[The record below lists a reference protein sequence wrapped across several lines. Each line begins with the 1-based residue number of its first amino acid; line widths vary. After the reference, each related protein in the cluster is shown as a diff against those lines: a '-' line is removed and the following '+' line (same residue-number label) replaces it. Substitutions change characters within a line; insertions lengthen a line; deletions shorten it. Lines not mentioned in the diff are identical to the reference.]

1 MRVFPLRRKK
11 FDISITKKL
20 LTAIELNKLTEI
32 CWNGMFRSVK
42 AFGAAAVSTADYDDK
57 RFIIEYI
64 MSIKLFKWFYSNI
77 RLGETKNVNYS
88 FYLFRRST

>member
-20 LTAIELNKLTEI
+20 LAPPPIELNKLTEI

-64 MSIKLFKWFYSNI
+64 IMSIKLFKWFYSNI
-77 RLGETKNVNYS
+77 RLGVK
-88 FYLFRRST
+88 RKM